1 MNREALGGQSA
12 SERKPRDIY
21 ECRMKNL
28 LTAFEENRH
37 QRIDFLRVF
46 DNSENFGR
54 PHLVLSMVR
63 GVPKHVARKS
73 LPGLKPLLSI
83 QVVTS
88 KTYAVP
94 CAAEAVRDC

>member
-1 MNREALGGQSA
+1 
-12 SERKPRDIY
+12 
-21 ECRMKNL
+21 MKNL

-37 QRIDFLRVF
+37 ERIDFLRVF

-54 PHLVLSMVR
+54 PHLVLSMFR
-63 GVPKHVARKS
+63 GVSGNIAARKS

-83 QVVTS
+83 QVLRS

-94 CAAEAVRDC
+94 CAAEAAKDCIGVA